1 MELQALLAAN
11 ADRDYAAFQAK
22 LLPPGHLP
30 LLGVRLPV
38 LRKFAR
44 QLVREYGWDA
54 PEQCGTATFEEVML
68 KGMALGLLDQPL
80 ETFLPRVDTF
90 LSLVSDWSVCDS
102 FCAGFKRAKAQPEAL
117 WPFVTAHLS
126 DPRPY
131 AVRFA
136 VVMLLF
142 YYSDAAHIGDV
153 LPLLGGV
160 APGGYYI
167 DMAVA
172 WAISLCYVKFPG
184 QTLPVLQG
192 LPAWTRRK
200 AVQKIRESRQAAP
213 EQKQQLRRLLAQWET
228 AAL

>member
-1 MELQALLAAN
+1 MDLQALLTAQAEP
-11 ADRDYAAFQAK
+11 DYAAFQAK

-30 LLGVRLPV
+30 LLGVRLPA
-38 LRKFAR
+38 LRKLAR

-54 PEQCGTATFEEVML
+54 PAQCGTATFEEVML

-80 ETFLPRVDTF
+80 DALLPRVDAF

-102 FCAGFKRAKAQPEAL
+102 FCAGFKRAKAEPEAL
-117 WPFVTAHLS
+117 WPFVTAHLP

-142 YYSDAAHIGDV
+142 YYNDAAHIDLV

-160 APGGYYI
+160 APGTYYI

-172 WAISLCYVKFPG
+172 WAMSLCYIKFPG
-184 QTLPVLQG
+184 QTLSVLQA
-192 LPAWTRRK
+192 LPDWTRRK
-200 AVQKIRESRQAAP
+200 SVQKVRESRQATP
-213 EQKQQLRRLLAQWET
+213 QQKEQLRRLLTQWE
-228 AAL
+228 AQP